1 MEHVTT
7 NNEMNVEFY
16 RARVKL
22 NFNHDYLYII

>member
-16 RARVKL
+16 RVKL